1 MAYSALPTRTNSDA
15 NSAADV
21 NQLQTNIS
29 HIAPKTYN
37 HGTTYNSVLLEVT
50 SAASGFTVGSAHF
63 IPYQT
68 IDGAWWLRGQITAT
82 QTGETTMTISISG
95 VTFKEYSAGLVFNGM
110 CYCVDT
116 NGNID
121 ITYNAS
127 YTNCW
132 ISFDAR
138 LDSKPTWAD

>member
-82 QTGETTMTISISG
+82 QTSTATMAITISGI
-95 VTFKEYSAGLVFNGM
+95 TFKEYCGAAVFNGHA
-110 CYCVDT
+110 YCQDT
-116 NGNID
+116 AGNVD
-121 ITYNAS
+121 ITYLSS

-132 ISFDAR
+132 VNFDVR
-138 LDSKPTWAD
+138 LDAKPTWAD